1 MRRSNLRTLSA
12 VKHGGGGGGSTMLWV
27 CFAASGRGTSN
38 KGDEIMEADYLQIGH
53 TLLLLAFTVLSGL
66 GDQEPEGF
74 RGAFNSFRGPSGTLS
89 RVEVLRPSAAA
100 VQECPAVAN

>member
-1 MRRSNLRTLSA
+1 MVVA
-12 VKHGGGGGGSTMLWV
+12 VPCS
-27 CFAASGRGTSN
+27 ASGRGTSN